1 MKKRLIPLVLLCATT
16 IHASYIS
23 EISVHSDVMNKNIPA
38 TIVFPSA
45 YTNDAV
51 TRYPVVYVLHGAGA
65 SYQLPLLRPRYPIHR
80 LVDQYGVIAVWP
92 DGAKTS
98 WWLDSPIDPSMK
110 YETFTAK
117 ELVAYIDTTYRT
129 LATRTKRGIMGAS
142 MGGHGALFL
151 SLRNKSVFGVVGNI
165 FGGVD
170 LRPFPDNWDIKLRL
184 GSFQAHPDYW
194 EQYSVTTQ
202 AKNLKNGELSLL
214 SMVGDKDFFLGV
226 NRALHQLLADNG
238 VRHYYIEAQGAHT
251 AEFCDEAFPVIF
263 RFINN
268 YFAEGFGHL

>member
-1 MKKRLIPLVLLCATT
+1 MKKLLILLILFCAT
-16 IHASYIS
+16 IIQASYIS
-23 EISVHSDVMNKNIPA
+23 EIRVHSDAMKKDIPVS
-38 TIVFPSA
+38 IVFPNS
-45 YTNDAV
+45 YTNDSV
-51 TRYPVVYVLHGAGA
+51 TRYPVVYVLHGAGG
-65 SYQLPLLRPRYPIHR
+65 SCQLPRLRPSYPIHR

-110 YETFTAK
+110 YETFTVK
-117 ELVAYIDTTYRT
+117 ELVAFIDTTYRT
-129 LATRTKRGIMGAS
+129 QAMRTTRGIMGAS

-151 SLRNKSVFGVVGNI
+151 AFRNKSVFGVVGNI

-170 LRPFPDNWDIKLRL
+170 LRPFPDKWGIKLRL
-184 GSFQAHPDYW
+184 GSIKEHPDYW
-194 EQYSVTTQ
+194 EQYSAITQ

-214 SMVGDKDFFLGV
+214 TMVGDKDFFLGV
-226 NRALHQLLADNG
+226 NRALHQLLINNG

-251 AEFCDEAFPVIF
+251 AEFCEEAFPVMF

-268 YFAEGFGHL
+268 YFTEGSGHL